1 MGRAGPGTGLGG
13 HLFTGQRTDVEEEA
27 IGNLPHHE
35 GQVQNL
41 DGQLGHRNGVVV
53 AIGDV

>member
-1 MGRAGPGTGLGG
+1 MGG